1 MRRGLVIGK
10 FMPLHRGHQL
20 LIDAALADCDD
31 VTVVVYD
38 SRPPGVYPPM
48 PLARRLGWLTQLY
61 PQLEQV
67 VGLPDPLEAPAN
79 DDPANAPVYAAQ
91 LGFLGRFD
99 RFYSSEPAYERFAR
113 LLGAE
118 HVVLDQAREL
128 VPVSGTLVRGDP
140 YRQRA
145 FMSPLVYASLVRR
158 VALVGTE
165 SAGKSTLAQALAER
179 LSTVWVH
186 EYGRELWEAQG
197 LQGSFAD
204 HWRIAERQRRRE
216 DAAVIHAREFLFCDT
231 TAWTT
236 LQWSLNSYGYADA
249 RLHQLVDATMD
260 EYTWIV
266 CDNDFDW
273 VQDGTRELAG
283 PLSSAFQHRQLDDL
297 TARGVDHVVVRGS
310 VEQRMAQVL
319 ARLGPGAGVSE
330 RPVRT

>member
-20 LIDAALADCDD
+20 LIDAALAECDD
-31 VTVVVYD
+31 VSVVVYD
-38 SRPPGVYPPM
+38 SRPSGAYPPM
-48 PLARRLGWLTQLY
+48 PLAKRLGWVTQLY

-67 VGLPDPLEAPAN
+67 VGLPDPLEPPAN
-79 DDPANAPVYAAQ
+79 EDPASAAVYAGQ
-91 LGFLGRFD
+91 LAFLGGFD

-118 HVVLDQAREL
+118 HVVLDEAREL
-128 VPVSGTLVRGDP
+128 VPLSGTLVRADP
-140 YRQRA
+140 YRYRA
-145 FMSPLVYASLVRR
+145 LMSPLVYGSLVRR

-165 SAGKSTLAQALAER
+165 STGKSTLARALAER
-179 LSTVWVH
+179 LGTLWVH

-216 DAAVIHAREFLFCDT
+216 DAAVVHARDFLVCDT

-236 LQWSLNSYGYADA
+236 LQWSLKSYGFADA
-249 RLHQLVDATMD
+249 RLHALVDETMD
-260 EYTWIV
+260 DYTWIV
-266 CDNDFDW
+266 CDNDFGW

-283 PLSSAFQHRQLDDL
+283 PLSGAFQRQQLADLD
-297 TARGVDHVVVRGS
+297 ARGVDYVVVRGP
-310 VEQRMAQVL
+310 VEERVAQVL
-319 ARLGPGAGVSE
+319 ARLGVRADVSGL
-330 RPVRT
+330 PVRR

>member
-38 SRPPGVYPPM
+38 SRPPGVYAPM
-48 PLARRLGWLTQLY
+48 PLATRLGWVAELY

-67 VGLPDPLEAPAN
+67 VGLPDPLEPPAN
-79 DDPANAPVYAAQ
+79 EHPANAAVYAGQ
-91 LGFLGRFD
+91 LEFLGRFD

-128 VPVSGTLVRGDP
+128 VPVSGTLVRTDP
-140 YRQRA
+140 YRYRA
-145 FMSPLVYASLVRR
+145 LMSPLVYASLVRR

-165 SAGKSTLAQALAER
+165 STGKSTLARALAEQVE
-179 LSTVWVH
+179 TVWVH

-216 DAAVIHAREFLFCDT
+216 DAAVVHAREFLFCDT

-249 RLHQLVDATMD
+249 RLHRLVDATVGD
-260 EYTWIV
+260 YTWIV
-266 CDNDFDW
+266 CDNDFGW

-283 PLSSAFQHRQLDDL
+283 PLSSAFQRRQLDDL
-297 TARGVDHVVVRGS
+297 TARGVDFAVVSGS
-310 VEQRMAQVL
+310 VEQRVTQVL
-319 ARLGPGAGVSE
+319 AVLGQRTAVSE
-330 RPVRT
+330 QPVRT